1 MVPRHDASG
10 TRSMRALA
18 TFAVAASTAIGSSLD
33 AQSMGNAPIAPASA
47 IGPATGRPTF
57 SVLGLASSNEG
68 SDASITPRSE
78 IWMGAT
84 HPLGHV
90 GRVRFSAIGK
100 GDVRARET
108 AGASSAVDGMLALR
122 ARARVGG
129 AQVWSAVSYGYV
141 NVSGSGAAG
150 AAALAPAL
158 GTGFDGARV
167 DTTVSRRVDIGNISR
182 AEAGVISSVSGVE
195 FSFGFSVERASR
207 VTTQTVTIDEQSGLP
222 PVAPLAGQTASTR
235 VTRSLQRR
243 DIASGVASMGF
254 NTGPTTWLVS
264 VTSPIAS
271 WITSDAL
278 APKARVAPAVAS
290 LAVVQ
295 PVTAWLSVVGAAST
309 NSATV
314 GSTALRDDLGAG
326 RNKTFAPVIAL
337 GVRLARLPFF
347 GRGDDTPSGILGFE
361 TRTIGSVDSLNV
373 TSTFAA
379 VDSAVLA
386 PDDRDTLRVLLL
398 IDAPKAERVEL
409 MGDATQ
415 WTVTQM
421 TRNRNGKWRAELKL
435 APGVHRITVR
445 TDGGKWIAP
454 PNLPI
459 GNDDYGS
466 PVGMIVVKG
475 AR

>member
-1 MVPRHDASG
+1 MPNAA
-10 TRSMRALA
+10 TRS
-18 TFAVAASTAIGSSLD
+18 AAGSAAGS
-33 AQSMGNAPIAPASA
+33 
-47 IGPATGRPTF
+47 ATG
-57 SVLGLASSNEG
+57 
-68 SDASITPRSE
+68 
-78 IWMGAT
+78 
-84 HPLGHV
+84 
-90 GRVRFSAIGK
+90 
-100 GDVRARET
+100 T
-108 AGASSAVDGMLALR
+108 AGGT
-122 ARARVGG
+122 
-129 AQVWSAVSYGYV
+129 
-141 NVSGSGAAG
+141 
-150 AAALAPAL
+150 AAARTAGP
-158 GTGFDGARV
+158 
-167 DTTVSRRVDIGNISR
+167 RR
-182 AEAGVISSVSGVE
+182 
-195 FSFGFSVERASR
+195 
-207 VTTQTVTIDEQSGLP
+207 
-222 PVAPLAGQTASTR
+222 
-235 VTRSLQRR
+235 
-243 DIASGVASMGF
+243 
-254 NTGPTTWLVS
+254 
-264 VTSPIAS
+264 
-271 WITSDAL
+271 
-278 APKARVAPAVAS
+278 
-290 LAVVQ
+290 
-295 PVTAWLSVVGAAST
+295 
-309 NSATV
+309 
-314 GSTALRDDLGAG
+314 LRDDLGAG
-326 RNKTFAPVIAL
+326 RNRSFAPVIAL
-337 GVRLARLPFF
+337 GVRLSRLHFF